1 MYLTSIFFF
10 FLHHFIMIC
19 KNAILVLWIRMKVCF
34 DFTQWINYVP
44 WRFQHWYLLT
54 CIVGRILLK
63 GDNITLIQQ
72 VQWPKWTV
80 WVKAVGSNQT
90 CYFWFYDAGNQFNM
104 HSLWNVVYPDI
115 VAFVSLW
122 NCWICDTLY
131 LCI

>member
-1 MYLTSIFFF
+1 MYLTSIFF